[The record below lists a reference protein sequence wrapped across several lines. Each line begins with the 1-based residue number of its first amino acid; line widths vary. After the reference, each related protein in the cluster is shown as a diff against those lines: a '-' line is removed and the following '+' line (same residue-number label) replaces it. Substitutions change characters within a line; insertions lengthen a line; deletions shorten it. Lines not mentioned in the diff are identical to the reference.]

1 MNQHLTPSVED
12 EVEISYKGKQD
23 ASQQRVF
30 RIQNLL
36 TNCKDHKKEIK
47 DTLIQDL
54 KAVTLKSWS
63 QKSKDDVIFLLRQPI
78 LPNLSLLILFEYI

>member
-1 MNQHLTPSVED
+1 M
-12 EVEISYKGKQD
+12 EISYKGKQD

-63 QKSKDDVIFLLRQPI
+63 QKSKDDVKNSMKKAFPAQKLQILLYIFFMPKGFQEL
-78 LPNLSLLILFEYI
+78 